1 MTLDRWIAS
10 IFLVICLVYGYSA
23 WFVMDV
29 GLPPFMQRNP
39 VWPSTF
45 PKILAVLG
53 IVCAV
58 WVLLTSKEGEPVK
71 EGDIDYRNLRQY
83 KLGQAGMLIGLMV
96 AYAFALYPIGF
107 IVSTIVFLTGGA
119 AVLGERKLHIA
130 LVVATVAAFSI
141 WYLVQ
146 VVLGIF
152 LRPWPWFM

>member
-10 IFLVICLVYGYSA
+10 IFLVLCLVYGYSA

-45 PKILAVLG
+45 PKILAVMG
-53 IVCAV
+53 VVCAL

-83 KLGQAGMLIGLMV
+83 KIGQAGMLIGLMI

-107 IVSTIVFLTGGA
+107 ITSTIVFLTGGA

-130 LVVATVAAFSI
+130 FAVAAIAAFSI

-146 VVLGIF
+146 EVLGIF